1 MKVHGRQ
8 GWNIQFL
15 SRRKKTF
22 EAYHVI
28 YLAINFLAYFDGRQ
42 GVVLRLILRW
52 THQFSNPPH
61 MYMYEDKERGQSS
74 HPERRCVN
82 NWCTIPSC
90 FSGLNECT
98 ALNFSFLLLEK
109 ITLKIVLCFELCFLA
124 MQAFTSLPTMTV
136 ELSADGNNRDDM

>member
-1 MKVHGRQ
+1 M
-8 GWNIQFL
+8 
-15 SRRKKTF
+15 
-22 EAYHVI
+22 
-28 YLAINFLAYFDGRQ
+28 NFLTYSDGRPKQ
-42 GVVLRLILRW
+42 GAVLHKAEQDERQDLILN
-52 THQFSNPPH
+52 TSAILLTCI
-61 MYMYEDKERGQSS
+61 YEDKERGQSS

-109 ITLKIVLCFELCFLA
+109 TLKIVLCFELCFLA